1 MRQFWFSGRWGK
13 TTHRGV
19 ALEKNSSL
27 KQENYTLLA
36 ANFKHFD
43 FFSPEH
49 LEKIHF
55 HIPTIERIHSL
66 DNSLLE
72 TKP

>member
-1 MRQFWFSGRWGK
+1 MGK
-13 TTHRGV
+13 NNPQRV

-27 KQENYTLLA
+27 KQENYTLFA
-36 ANFKHFD
+36 ANFKRFD

-55 HIPTIERIHSL
+55 QIPTIERIHSL